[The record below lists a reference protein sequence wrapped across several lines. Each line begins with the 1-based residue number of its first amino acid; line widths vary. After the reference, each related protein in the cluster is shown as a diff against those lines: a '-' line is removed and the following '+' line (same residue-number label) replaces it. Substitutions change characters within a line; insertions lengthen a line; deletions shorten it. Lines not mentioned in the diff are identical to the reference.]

1 MAGKAKALSEAQ
13 VKAAFAYL
21 RDDARYP
28 EKSPVL
34 FLLSLKAGL
43 RAKRVCNACHGY
55 GVRMTSSRIS
65 VMSSMAKRMP
75 SRPRP
80 LSLTPP

>member
-13 VKAAFAYL
+13 VKAALVYL
-21 RDDARYP
+21 RDDAPYP

-34 FLLSLKAGL
+34 FLFSLKARL
-43 RAKRVCNACHGY
+43 RAKRVRNAFHGY

>member
-1 MAGKAKALSEAQ
+1 MVGKAKALSEAQ
-13 VKAAFAYL
+13 VKAALAYL
-21 RDDARYP
+21 REDARYP

-34 FLLSLKAGL
+34 FLLCVQAGL
-43 RAKRVCNACHGY
+43 RAVRTSFHGY